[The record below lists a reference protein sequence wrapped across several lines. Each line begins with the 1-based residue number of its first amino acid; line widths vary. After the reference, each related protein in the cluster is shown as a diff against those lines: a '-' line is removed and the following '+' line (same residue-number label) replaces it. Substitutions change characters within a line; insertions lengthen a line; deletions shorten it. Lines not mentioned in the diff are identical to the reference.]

1 MSLDKFRDE
10 FEIPENYFPN
20 LPVKEYFGKRIL
32 DFLLTMIALF
42 FALPVMGIIA
52 ILVAWKMGR
61 PILFCQKRPGLLGKG
76 FWMFK
81 FRTMNSKRD
90 AEGKLL
96 PDGERLTPLGIWLR
110 RTSLDELPE
119 LLNILKGDMSIVGPR
134 PLLFRYM
141 PYFTTEERK
150 RFLVRPGLTGLAQ
163 ISGRNLLNW
172 DKRLACDVE
181 YYEKQSLFLDLK
193 IIFLTFKKFL
203 IREGVSPNVDEVET
217 WLDEERKDQKQV

>member
-1 MSLDKFRDE
+1 MSLERFPDE
-10 FEIPENYFPN
+10 FTIPENYFPN
-20 LPVKEYFGKRIL
+20 LPVKEYFFKRIL
-32 DFLLTMIALF
+32 DLVLTSLALIL
-42 FALPVMGIIA
+42 ALPLMGVIA

-61 PILFCQKRPGLLGKG
+61 PILFKQKRPGLLGKS
-76 FWMFK
+76 FVMLK

-110 RTSLDELPE
+110 KTSLDELPE
-119 LLNILKGDMSIVGPR
+119 LLNILKGEMSIVGPR

-141 PYFTTEERK
+141 PYFKTEERK
-150 RFLVRPGLTGLAQ
+150 RFLVKPGLTGLAQ

-172 DKRLACDVE
+172 DQRLAYDVE
-181 YYEKQSLFLDLK
+181 YYEKQSLALDLK

-217 WLDEERKDQKQV
+217 WLDEERQNQKQV